1 MRWSGQSTES
11 SFDNRSWLLLS
22 MEALLTHCT
31 VINIHIKHSFVIL
44 ILVLTVVLTV
54 EWKPLSTLQNLL
66 YTRQQ
71 QKLTTIITKSLLI
84 TIITIWSN
92 SIKSGLFQRPS
103 HLKPSAPRQN
113 PARTITTI
121 INIIRNIISII
132 TTFTT
137 IPIITLYTTWS
148 WSEPGKKQTANY
160 HQSGK
165 HLIISPM
172 KLEHLT
178 IHTKG

>member
-1 MRWSGQSTES
+1 M
-11 SFDNRSWLLLS
+11 
-22 MEALLTHCT
+22 
-31 VINIHIKHSFVIL
+31 IL

-71 QKLTTIITKSLLI
+71 QKLTTIITKSLLV
-84 TIITIWSN
+84 TLITIWSN
-92 SIKSGLFQRPS
+92 SKSGLFQRPS

-132 TTFTT
+132 TTVTNIT

-160 HQSGK
+160 HQSGN

-172 KLEHLT
+172 KLEHLP